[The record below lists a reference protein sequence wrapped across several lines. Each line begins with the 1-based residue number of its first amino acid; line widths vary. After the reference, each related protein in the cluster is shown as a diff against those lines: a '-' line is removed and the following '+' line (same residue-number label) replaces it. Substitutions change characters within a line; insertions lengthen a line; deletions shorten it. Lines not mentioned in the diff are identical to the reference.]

1 MVKKLRELN
10 KKDIKLQNN
19 EIIIYYIMIF
29 FIGCICGWIYEE
41 IFHFIKENEIVNRG
55 FLYGPYLPVYGFGAC
70 ILISLLRKLKKH
82 PIIFFLSCILITG
95 IIEYITGYILMEIWH
110 KRWWDYTGLFMD
122 IHGYVCLRSVLT
134 FGIGGLLLLYIFDPI
149 VKEFVHGKTKKK
161 ALIFSIVF
169 SIIIIIDIIITLLFR
184 HPI

>member
-1 MVKKLRELN
+1 
-10 KKDIKLQNN
+10 
-19 EIIIYYIMIF
+19 
-29 FIGCICGWIYEE
+29 
-41 IFHFIKENEIVNRG
+41 
-55 FLYGPYLPVYGFGAC
+55 
-70 ILISLLRKLKKH
+70 
-82 PIIFFLSCILITG
+82 
-95 IIEYITGYILMEIWH
+95 MEIWH

>member
-1 MVKKLRELN
+1 M
-10 KKDIKLQNN
+10 
-19 EIIIYYIMIF
+19 F
-29 FIGCICGWIYEE
+29 
-41 IFHFIKENEIVNRG
+41 VNRG
-55 FLYGPYLPVYGFGAC
+55 SLYGPWLPIYGCGGVLTLVLLNKYRDNSTLVFFASV
-70 ILISLLRKLKKH
+70 ILCGIVEYFSSL
-82 PIIFFLSCILITG
+82 F
-95 IIEYITGYILMEIWH
+95 MELAFNT
-110 KRWWDYTGLFMD
+110 RWWDYTGLFMD